1 MIRTVF
7 GEVLLFFVPFALFAL
22 FLILRRRNPLHMA
35 SWNDSTAWLAI
46 TGLVCVIAGFLYTGL
61 TAERSTGAF
70 EPPHL
75 EDGRVVPGQFR

>member
-7 GEVLLFFVPFALFAL
+7 GEVLLFFVPFAVFAL
-22 FLILRRRNPLHMA
+22 FLLLRRRNPLHMTA
-35 SWNDSTAWLAI
+35 WSDSTAWLAI
-46 TGLVCVIAGFLYTGL
+46 AGLVCVILGFLYTGV

-75 EDGRVVPGQFR
+75 ENGRIVPGQFR

>member
-7 GEVLLFFVPFALFAL
+7 GEVLLFFVPFVLFAL
-22 FLILRRRNPLHMA
+22 FLLLRRRNPLHMTA
-35 SWNDSTAWLAI
+35 WNDSTAWLAI
-46 TGLVCVIAGFLYTGL
+46 AGLVCVILGFLYTGL

-75 EDGRVVPGQFR
+75 ENGRVVPGQFR

>member
-1 MIRTVF
+1 
-7 GEVLLFFVPFALFAL
+7 
-22 FLILRRRNPLHMA
+22 
-35 SWNDSTAWLAI
+35 
-46 TGLVCVIAGFLYTGL
+46 L

>member
-7 GEVLLFFVPFALFAL
+7 GEVLLFFVPFAVFAL
-22 FLILRRRNPLHMA
+22 FLLLRRRNPLHITA
-35 SWNDSTAWLAI
+35 WNDSTAWLAI
-46 TGLVCVIAGFLYTGL
+46 AGLVGVILGFLYTGL

-75 EDGRVVPGQFR
+75 ENGRVVPGQFR